1 MMLKIYSVSCFT
13 NMDISAWCFCVEQWV
28 FVVEGRWFCP
38 HRGHGAMCGDI
49 FDCHT
54 GVLLT
59 ISGQTSGMLLNI
71 LTCTDGPSNK
81 ELWGQN
87 TDSAEVEQPS
97 YGELLHEA
105 WFLHLRYLVYFPM
118 FPLKAIIHIA
128 LEPNIYFF
136 LTSIRLR
143 KAVMEMAELL
153 NTRGWCCV
161 TLHKGLYDRQSLS
174 NGLLSFNPLPKC
186 SLCSY

>member
-13 NMDISAWCFCVEQWV
+13 NMDISAWCFCVAQWV

-97 YGELLHEA
+97 YGELLHKA
-105 WFLHLRYLVYFPM
+105 WFLHLRYLLSLFSYVSIKSHNSYSTGTKH
-118 FPLKAIIHIA
+118 L
-128 LEPNIYFF
+128 FF
-136 LTSIRLR
+136 SDFDQVEKSRHGDGWAFEHQRLVLCNTSQGVI
-143 KAVMEMAELL
+143 
-153 NTRGWCCV
+153 W
-161 TLHKGLYDRQSLS
+161 
-174 NGLLSFNPLPKC
+174 
-186 SLCSY
+186 